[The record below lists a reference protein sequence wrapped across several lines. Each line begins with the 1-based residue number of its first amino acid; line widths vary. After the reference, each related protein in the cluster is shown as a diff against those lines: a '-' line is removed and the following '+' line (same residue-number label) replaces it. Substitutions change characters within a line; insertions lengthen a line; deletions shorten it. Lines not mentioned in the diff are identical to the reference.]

1 MARYRA
7 DWLAKGSQGNVE
19 PSEAIDRLLR
29 AREGYNIRLRKQE
42 LYTGG
47 EILFKLP
54 VTVFPEL
61 AVCNKELS
69 QCENVFGLYTDG
81 THTPQVNFCP
91 LPCPSTSEPIAFFFP
106 FPDTPI
112 RLPTLPQLRPSAVV
126 FWCCICSH

>member
-29 AREGYNIRLRKQE
+29 FREGYNIRLRKQE

-81 THTPQVNFCP
+81 THTSGAPRSQLLLPSLVDLRAHCAFLP
-91 LPCPSTSEPIAFFFP
+91 LPSNPYHTAHATSA
-106 FPDTPI
+106 
-112 RLPTLPQLRPSAVV
+112 
-126 FWCCICSH
+126 